1 MVEKKVIEDKKGKQ
15 IGAKNNTQDWDD
27 EDSENSY
34 DSEEPAEDANWD
46 FDDDNYEEDFEL

>member
-46 FDDDNYEEDFEL
+46 FDDDLVC